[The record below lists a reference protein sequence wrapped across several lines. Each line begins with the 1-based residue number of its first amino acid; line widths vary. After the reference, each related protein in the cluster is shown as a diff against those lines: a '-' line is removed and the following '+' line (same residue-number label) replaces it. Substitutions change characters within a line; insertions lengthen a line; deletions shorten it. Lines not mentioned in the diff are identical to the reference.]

1 MSDVENEM
9 DELQRKM
16 AAKTREI
23 EALVAAEQKLGD
35 LNTMQSTEYARLQ
48 IYVEELIY
56 KWQVANVHPSASNL
70 DTAKTDLS
78 LSVRKLRSKSSPWK
92 CDEAWSYACMS
103 APGTPSASEP

>member
-9 DELQRKM
+9 DELQRKL

-70 DTAKTDLS
+70 DTAINRLIAKREEIEEQILTLE
-78 LSVRKLRSKSSPWK
+78 VR
-92 CDEAWSYACMS
+92 
-103 APGTPSASEP
+103 